1 MHMFVNRVP
10 VKKKELLKQSRIR
23 PRNSIRGAGMR
34 SNMDTKFGDEKCS
47 ASLKGNFGENFLT
60 NGNELLTL
68 GRTNFFCCCCCCF
81 FFLRIYFMIIS
92 RMKFAKIVENFEDQ
106 PAAGILKTTSLH

>member
-1 MHMFVNRVP
+1 
-10 VKKKELLKQSRIR
+10 
-23 PRNSIRGAGMR
+23 MR

-60 NGNELLTL
+60 NGNEFSTL
-68 GRTNFFCCCCCCF
+68 GRTNFFCCCC

-92 RMKFAKIVENFEDQ
+92 RMKFAKIVENFENQ
-106 PAAGILKTTSLH
+106 PVAGILKTTSLH